1 MPDSETNPRAV
12 EAVVEKLVYGGAGL
26 ARIDGRV
33 ALVPF
38 VLPGERVRIEPQ
50 GGRRGVLA
58 ARLESVVEPSTARTH
73 PPCPFYYRCGGCQ
86 YQHGVYEAQVEAK
99 RAIVAETLARIGKL
113 EPPREID
120 AITGEPWG
128 YRNRTQFHVER
139 GRLGYFG
146 FGTHAL
152 VPVDRCP
159 ISSPRINEVLTALNG
174 MVRDRRWPAFVRSV
188 EVFTNETDVQIN
200 VRETDRPVAR
210 RFFEW
215 CAEAVPGFAPA
226 GIEYRAAS
234 DTYRVGRN
242 SFFQVNRFLTDRLVE
257 RALEGAS
264 GATALDLYAG
274 AGLFSLPLARRFER
288 VTAVESGAAAR
299 DVEYNA
305 ERAGV
310 RLEVHRRP
318 VEAFLEGIAEAP
330 DFVLADPPRA
340 GLGKSAVRSLLRL
353 APARIS
359 IVSCDP
365 ATLARDL
372 AALTAG
378 GYRLARLT
386 LIDLFPQTYHIETV
400 STLERA

>member
-1 MPDSETNPRAV
+1 MPDFETNPRAV
-12 EAVVEKLVYGGAGL
+12 EAVIEKLVYGGAGL

-50 GGRRGVLA
+50 AGRRGVLS
-58 ARLESVVEPSTARTH
+58 ARLESVVEPSAARTH
-73 PPCPFYYRCGGCQ
+73 PPCPFFYRCGGCQ
-86 YQHGVYEAQVEAK
+86 YQHGIYEAQVEAK

-113 EPPREID
+113 EPPGEID

-139 GRLGYFG
+139 NRLGYFG

-226 GIEYRAAS
+226 AIEYRAAS

-242 SFFQVNRFLTDRLVE
+242 SFFQVNRFLTGRLVE

-264 GATALDLYAG
+264 GGTAFDLYAG
-274 AGLFSLPLARRFER
+274 AGLFSLQLARRFER
-288 VTAVESGAAAR
+288 VTAVEGGAAAR
-299 DVEYNA
+299 DLEYNA

-310 RLEVHRRP
+310 RLEVRRSP
-318 VEAFLEGIAEAP
+318 VEAFLEGISEAP

-353 APARIS
+353 EPARLS

>member
-1 MPDSETNPRAV
+1 M
-12 EAVVEKLVYGGAGL
+12 VEKLVYGGAGL

-33 ALVPF
+33 ALAPF
-38 VLPGERVRIEPQ
+38 VLTGERVRIEPQ
-50 GGRRGVLA
+50 GGRRGVLE
-58 ARLESVVEPSTARTH
+58 ARLESVIEPAATRTD
-73 PPCPFYYRCGGCQ
+73 PPCPFFYRCGGCQ
-86 YQHGVYEAQVEAK
+86 YQHGVYAAQVDAK
-99 RAIVAETLARIGKL
+99 RAIVAETLARIGKIEL
-113 EPPREID
+113 PGEID
-120 AITGEPWG
+120 VITAEPWG
-128 YRNRTQFHVER
+128 YRNRTQLHIER
-139 GRLGYFG
+139 GRIGYFG

-159 ISSPRINEVLTALNG
+159 ISSPRINEVLTALAG

-200 VRETDRPVAR
+200 VRETGRPVAR

-215 CAEAVPGFAPA
+215 CADAVPGFAPA
-226 GIEYRAAS
+226 EIDYRAAS

-257 RALEGAS
+257 RALEGTS
-264 GATALDLYAG
+264 GETALDLYAG
-274 AGLFSLPLARRFER
+274 VGLFSLPLSRRFER

-299 DVEYNA
+299 DLEYNA
-305 ERAGV
+305 QRAGV
-310 RLEVHRRP
+310 RIEVHRSP
-318 VEAFLEGIAEAP
+318 VEPFLEGLTAAP
-330 DFVLADPPRA
+330 DFALADPPRA
-340 GLGKSAVRSLLRL
+340 GLGKAAVRSLLRIG
-353 APARIS
+353 PARMS

-372 AALTAG
+372 AALRAG

-386 LIDLFPQTYHIETV
+386 LIDLFPQTCHIETV